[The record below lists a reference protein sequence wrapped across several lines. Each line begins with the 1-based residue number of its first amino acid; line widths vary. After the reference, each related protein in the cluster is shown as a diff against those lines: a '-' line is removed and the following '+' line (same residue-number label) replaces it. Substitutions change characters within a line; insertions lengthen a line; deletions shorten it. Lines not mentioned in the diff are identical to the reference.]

1 MKFSSITVLNIT
13 EKEACVLFAVLIFL
27 WNSVIE
33 MISKLTLV
41 VTTVLIAGMILLG
54 TVIPVEA
61 IKGEGVPL
69 LSTGSDDVCG
79 KSLCTNPMSIQEK
92 IDQYLY
98 ELKFKQELFS
108 SAGVPITQE
117 VGGPIYIGIPGA
129 FAVGGVVTIL
139 AVGGV
144 SGFLDDSGETNQLG
158 IPDWVKNNADVWSKG
173 LISDR
178 DFVAG
183 LGYMMKEKII
193 QIENVE
199 LDSEGS
205 IVIDEDLNLPSWI
218 KTTAEFWA
226 KNKISDNEFAV
237 GLEWLINNGVIRI

>member
-1 MKFSSITVLNIT
+1 
-13 EKEACVLFAVLIFL
+13 
-27 WNSVIE
+27 
-33 MISKLTLV
+33 MISRQTLV

-108 SAGVPITQE
+108 GVVVPITQE
-117 VGGPIYIGIPGA
+117 VGGPISFGVPGK
-129 FAVGGVVTIL
+129 FAVGGIKIL
-139 AVGGV
+139 AIGGV
-144 SGFLDDSGETNQLG
+144 VGFLDDSGETNQLG
-158 IPDWVKNNADVWSKG
+158 IPDWVKNNADLWSLG

-218 KTTAEFWA
+218 KTTAEFWT
-226 KNKISDNEFAV
+226 KNKISDNEFAI
-237 GLEWLINNGVIRI
+237 GLEWLINNGIIRI

>member
-1 MKFSSITVLNIT
+1 
-13 EKEACVLFAVLIFL
+13 
-27 WNSVIE
+27 
-33 MISKLTLV
+33 MIYKQTLV
-41 VTTVLIAGMILLG
+41 VTTVLIAGVILLG

-108 SAGVPITQE
+108 SVGVPITQE
-117 VGGPIYIGIPGA
+117 VGGPIYFGVPGK
-129 FAVGGVVTIL
+129 FAVGGVVQVL
-139 AVGGV
+139 AIGAV
-144 SGFLDDSGETNQLG
+144 SGFVNDSDETNQLG
-158 IPDWVKNNADVWSKG
+158 IPDWVKNNADLWSLG

-193 QIENVE
+193 QIENLEV
-199 LDSEGS
+199 DSEGS

-218 KTTAEFWA
+218 KTNAEFWA
-226 KNKISDNEFAV
+226 KNKISDNEFAI

>member
-108 SAGVPITQE
+108 IVGVPITQE
-117 VGGPIYIGIPGA
+117 VGGPIYFGFPGA
-129 FAVGGVVTIL
+129 FAVGGVVKIL
-139 AVGGV
+139 AIGV
-144 SGFLDDSGETNQLG
+144 VSEFLDDSGETNQLG
-158 IPDWVKNNADVWSKG
+158 IPDWVKNNADLWSMG
-173 LISDR
+173 LISDK

-199 LDSEGS
+199 VGSEGS